1 MENKLLIK
9 TAEGVDVRPRI
20 RSGMTYFF
28 TDEESAKKRAN
39 QMRSYVYPLYNN
51 KNEHIG
57 YGVPR

>member
-20 RSGMTYFF
+20 SSGMTYFF
-28 TDEESAKKRAN
+28 VNKDLAIKRAD
-39 QMRSYVYPLYNN
+39 QTRSYVYPLFNN